1 MNITLLVK
9 KMEQNQT
16 LIIAAIIALVVG
28 GAVGYTMAPTK
39 TGETE
44 YVDVEVNPL
53 EGATIKIAEIASNT
67 NQLETLTPF
76 VEEII
81 EPDIQAYLDLLG
93 YDVTYEILIDD
104 AASNEAIH
112 LEKVQSFQTMGVEL
126 IIGGRWSSQ
135 AEMALSY
142 VNENDMLLFSPSS
155 TSPLLAFPDDN
166 LFRMCPTDFVQAPAV
181 AEMLASWGIEHTL
194 VIHRKDAW
202 ADGIYNIFKTA
213 YPERGGTILGEI
225 GYAAEVI
232 EFSSYMQTA
241 DNIISEA
248 IAEHG
253 AEKVAILVICFEEGA
268 TMVTQA
274 SDYPS
279 LMDVF
284 WFGTDG
290 TTFETR
296 FLDAAPDVSVHIKLF
311 STLAAPGYSS
321 KYAALSTRYRASTS
335 RDMAFYEAADYDTN
349 WAILNAVLEAGSQ
362 EALKVIPLIQTV
374 TYNMYGA
381 SGWTKLNSDDD
392 RDIISYDIWGIDYVA
407 VDEPRFVKYGV
418 FDGASLKVSWDT
430 SLVTPGSVPPEWVP

>member
-1 MNITLLVK
+1 
-9 KMEQNQT
+9 MEQNQT
-16 LIIAAIIALVVG
+16 LIIAAIIALVIG

-39 TGETE
+39 TTETTTE
-44 YVDVEVNPL
+44 IEINPL
-53 EGATIKIAEIASNT
+53 DGAVIKIAEISSNT
-67 NQLETLTPF
+67 NALETLTPF

-81 EPDIQAYLDLLG
+81 VPDIQAYLDLLG
-93 YDVTYEILIDD
+93 YDISYEVLIDD

-112 LEKVQSFQTMGVEL
+112 LEKVQSFETLGVDL

-181 AEMLASWGIEHTL
+181 AEMLTSWGIEHTL

-202 ADGIYNIFKTA
+202 ADGIYNIFKTE

-225 GYAAEVI
+225 AYAGEVI
-232 EFSSYMQTA
+232 EFSSYVQTA
-241 DNIISEA
+241 ANIITEA
-248 IAEHG
+248 IADYG

-279 LMDVF
+279 LMDVY

-296 FLDAAPDVSVHIKLF
+296 FLDDAPDVSVHIKLF
-311 STLAAPGYSS
+311 STLAAPGYST
-321 KYAALSTRYRASTS
+321 KYDALSTRYRASTS
-335 RDMAFYEAADYDTN
+335 RDMGFYEAADYDTN
-349 WAILNAVLEAGSQ
+349 WAILNAVLAAGSQ
-362 EALKVIPLIQTV
+362 EALDVIPLLQTV

-392 RDIISYDIWGIDYVA
+392 RDIISYDIWGVDYVA
-407 VDEPRFVKYGV
+407 VDEPRFVRYGV
-418 FDGASLKVSWDT
+418 FDGTSLKVTWDT
-430 SLVTPGSVPPEWVP
+430 SLVTPGSQISEYVP

>member
-1 MNITLLVK
+1 
-9 KMEQNQT
+9 MEQKQT
-16 LIIAAIIALVVG
+16 TLVIAAIIALVIG
-28 GAVGYTMAPTK
+28 GVIGYTMAPTK
-39 TGETE
+39 TIETTTE
-44 YVDVEVNPL
+44 IEINPL
-53 EGATIKIAEIASNT
+53 DGAVIKIAEISSNT
-67 NQLETLTPF
+67 NALETLTPF

-81 EPDIQAYLDLLG
+81 VPDIQAYLDLLG
-93 YDVTYEILIDD
+93 YDISYEVLIDD

-112 LEKVQSFQTMGVEL
+112 LEKVQSFETLGVDL

-181 AEMLASWGIEHTL
+181 AEMLTSWGIEHTL

-202 ADGIYNIFKTA
+202 ADGIYNIFKTE

-225 GYAAEVI
+225 AYAGEVI
-232 EFSSYMQTA
+232 EFSSYVQTA
-241 DNIISEA
+241 ANIITEA
-248 IAEHG
+248 IADYG

-279 LMDVF
+279 LMDVY

-296 FLDAAPDVSVHIKLF
+296 FLDDAPDVSVHIKLF
-311 STLAAPGYSS
+311 STLAAPGYST
-321 KYAALSTRYRASTS
+321 KYDALSTRYRASTS
-335 RDMAFYEAADYDTN
+335 RDMGFYEAADYDTN
-349 WAILNAVLEAGSQ
+349 WAILNAVLAAGSQ
-362 EALKVIPLIQTV
+362 EALDVIPLLQTV

-392 RDIISYDIWGIDYVA
+392 RDIISYDIWGVDYVA
-407 VDEPRFVKYGV
+407 VDEPRFVRYGV
-418 FDGASLKVSWDT
+418 FDGTSLKVTWDT
-430 SLVTPGSVPPEWVP
+430 SLVTPGSQISEYVP

>member
-1 MNITLLVK
+1 
-9 KMEQNQT
+9 MEQNQT
-16 LIIAAIIALVVG
+16 TLIVAAIIALVIG
-28 GAVGYTMAPTK
+28 GIVGYTMAPTK
-39 TGETE
+39 TTETTTE
-44 YVDVEVNPL
+44 IEVNPL
-53 EGATIKIAEIASNT
+53 DGMVIKIAEITSNT
-67 NQLETLTPF
+67 NALEQETPF

-81 EPDIQAYLDLLG
+81 VPDIQAYLDLLG
-93 YDVTYEILIDD
+93 YDVTYEVLIDD

-112 LEKVQSFQTMGVEL
+112 LEKVQSFQTLGVEL

-166 LFRMCPTDFVQAPAV
+166 LFRMCPTDLVQAPAV
-181 AEMLASWGIEHTL
+181 AEMLTSWGIEYTL

-213 YPERGGTILGEI
+213 YPDRGGEILGEI
-225 GYAAEVI
+225 AYAGEVI

-241 DNIISEA
+241 SNIITEA
-248 IAEHG
+248 IADYG
-253 AEKVAILVICFEEGA
+253 AENVGVLIISFDEGA

-274 SDYPS
+274 SDYPA

-296 FLDAAPDVSVHIKLF
+296 HLDDAPKASVHMKLF

-362 EALKVIPLIQTV
+362 EALKVMPLIQTV

-392 RDIISYDIWGIDYVA
+392 RDIISYDIWGIDFVSP
-407 VDEPRFVKYGV
+407 DEPRFVRYGV
-418 FDGASLKVSWDT
+418 FDGTSLKVSWDT
-430 SLVTPGSVPPEWVP
+430 SLVTPGSLPPEWVP

>member
-1 MNITLLVK
+1 
-9 KMEQNQT
+9 MEQNQT
-16 LIIAAIIALVVG
+16 LVIAAIIALVVG
-28 GAVGYTMAPTK
+28 GVVGYTMAPTK
-39 TGETE
+39 TIETTTE
-44 YVDVEVNPL
+44 IEINPL
-53 EGATIKIAEIASNT
+53 DGMVIKIAEISSNT
-67 NQLETLTPF
+67 NALETLTPF

-81 EPDIQAYLDLLG
+81 VPDIQAYLDLLG
-93 YDVTYEILIDD
+93 YDISYKVLIDD

-112 LEKVQSFQTMGVEL
+112 LEKVQSFETLGVDL

-181 AEMLASWGIEHTL
+181 AEMLTSWGIEHTL

-202 ADGIYNIFKTA
+202 ADGIYNIFKTE

-225 GYAAEVI
+225 AYAGEVI
-232 EFSSYMQTA
+232 EFSSYVQTA
-241 DNIISEA
+241 ANIITEA
-248 IAEHG
+248 IADYG

-279 LMDVF
+279 LMDVY

-296 FLDAAPDVSVHIKLF
+296 FLDDAPDVSVHIKLF
-311 STLAAPGYSS
+311 STLAAPGYST
-321 KYAALSTRYRASTS
+321 KYDALSTRYRASTS
-335 RDMAFYEAADYDTN
+335 RDMGFYEAADYDTN
-349 WAILNAVLEAGSQ
+349 WAILNAVLAAGSQ
-362 EALKVIPLIQTV
+362 EALDVIPLLQTV

-392 RDIISYDIWGIDYVA
+392 RDIISYDIWGIDYIA
-407 VDEPRFVKYGV
+407 VDEPRFVRYGV
-418 FDGASLKVSWDT
+418 FDGTSLKVTWDT
-430 SLVTPGSVPPEWVP
+430 SLVTPGSQISEYVP

>member
-1 MNITLLVK
+1 
-9 KMEQNQT
+9 MEQNQT
-16 LIIAAIIALVVG
+16 LVIAAIIALVVG
-28 GAVGYTMAPTK
+28 GVVGYTMAPTK
-39 TGETE
+39 TIETTTE
-44 YVDVEVNPL
+44 IEINPL
-53 EGATIKIAEIASNT
+53 DGMVIKIAEISSNT
-67 NQLETLTPF
+67 NALETLTPF

-81 EPDIQAYLDLLG
+81 VPDIQAYLDLLG
-93 YDVTYEILIDD
+93 YDISYKVLIDD

-112 LEKVQSFQTMGVEL
+112 LEKVQSFETLGVDL

-181 AEMLASWGIEHTL
+181 AEMLTSWGIEHTL

-202 ADGIYNIFKTA
+202 ADGIYNIFKTE

-225 GYAAEVI
+225 AYAGEVI
-232 EFSSYMQTA
+232 EFSSYVQTA
-241 DNIISEA
+241 ANIITEA
-248 IAEHG
+248 IADYG

-279 LMDVF
+279 LMDVY

-296 FLDAAPDVSVHIKLF
+296 FLDDAPDVSVHIKLF
-311 STLAAPGYSS
+311 STLAAPGYST
-321 KYAALSTRYRASTS
+321 KYDALSTRYRASTS
-335 RDMAFYEAADYDTN
+335 RDMGFYEAADYDTN
-349 WAILNAVLEAGSQ
+349 WAILNAVLAAGSQ
-362 EALKVIPLIQTV
+362 EALDVIPLLQTV

-407 VDEPRFVKYGV
+407 VDEPRFVRYGV
-418 FDGASLKVSWDT
+418 FDGTSLKVTWDT
-430 SLVTPGSVPPEWVP
+430 SLVTPGSQISEYVP

>member
-1 MNITLLVK
+1 
-9 KMEQNQT
+9 MEQNQT
-16 LIIAAIIALVVG
+16 LIVAAIIALVIG
-28 GAVGYTMAPTK
+28 GVVGYTMAPTK
-39 TGETE
+39 TTETTTE
-44 YVDVEVNPL
+44 IEVNPL
-53 EGATIKIAEIASNT
+53 DGMVIKIAEITSNT
-67 NQLETLTPF
+67 NALETETPF

-81 EPDIQAYLDLLG
+81 VPDIQAYLDLLG

-112 LEKVQSFQTMGVEL
+112 LEKVQSFQTLGVDL

-166 LFRMCPTDFVQAPAV
+166 LFRMCPTDLVQAPAV
-181 AEMLASWGIEHTL
+181 AEMLTSWGIEHTL

-213 YPERGGTILGEI
+213 YPDRGGEILGEI
-225 GYAAEVI
+225 AYAGEVI

-241 DNIISEA
+241 SNIITEA

-253 AEKVAILVICFEEGA
+253 AENVAILVICFEEGA

-274 SDYPS
+274 SDYPA

-296 FLDAAPDVSVHIKLF
+296 FLDDAPDVSVHIKLF
-311 STLAAPGYSS
+311 STLAAPGYST

-335 RDMAFYEAADYDTN
+335 RDMGFYEASDYDTN

-362 EALKVIPLIQTV
+362 EALKVMPLIQTV

-392 RDIISYDIWGIDYVA
+392 RDIISYDIWGIDFVNP
-407 VDEPRFVKYGV
+407 DEPRFVRYGV
-418 FDGASLKVSWDT
+418 FDGTSLKVSWDT
-430 SLVTPGSVPPEWVP
+430 SLVTPGSLPPEWVP